1 MQMGD
6 CVEGVEHRASK
17 ASNGGP
23 HCPSNKHTG
32 HPPRK
37 PRATGDA
44 VCPHGGREVKE
55 PSGAYENK
63 NEYFLLIQG
72 NYCIRLLMVFREN
85 SVKCIKLSVNME
97 VLLVITF
104 LQCTFKN

>member
-63 NEYFLLIQG
+63 NEYFQESDLELHKEAKGRQRDLRS
-72 NYCIRLLMVFREN
+72 N
-85 SVKCIKLSVNME
+85 
-97 VLLVITF
+97 
-104 LQCTFKN
+104 